1 MGPGTHVP
9 RRGKGTHRGLKRV
22 GEVVR
27 ARANAGPEVVGAAC
41 SIWFRARPATGGP
54 AEGHIKRVAVNP
66 GVGTVRCTGRGV
78 RPLAYLVHL

>member
-27 ARANAGPEVVGAAC
+27 ARANAGPE
-41 SIWFRARPATGGP
+41 
-54 AEGHIKRVAVNP
+54 
-66 GVGTVRCTGRGV
+66 GRG
-78 RPLAYLVHL
+78 RLLGLVQGQARYRDQQRGISRGWL